1 MKGYI
6 YIISQV
12 DGIPANRKSYYKVGV
27 SKDPD
32 KRRDELQTGN
42 PLLLVVE
49 EKKEV
54 ENMHRAEETVHDE
67 LEYSDFVLGG
77 TEWFYCTLNR
87 ALKAMEN
94 V

>member
-12 DGIPANRKSYYKVGV
+12 DGIPANRKSFYKVGV

-32 KRRDELQTGN
+32 ERRDELQTGH

-49 EKKEV
+49 EKKKV
-54 ENMHRAEETVHDE
+54 KNMHRAEEQVHKE
-67 LEYSDFVLGG
+67 LKRYKAPGG
-77 TEWFYCTLNR
+77 TEWFNCTLNR
-87 ALKAMEN
+87 ALKALEK